1 MAAKLMVVLVRKN
14 QPRLPNLLYV
24 VHLWQFGK
32 PAREGFHQTRQ
43 HLDVVAQ
50 NHNVDSRLLRARYA
64 DGIVDRAVFRYVP
77 AQRLPLCGNASNG
90 IDGVNCVDAAL
101 SADHRDSV
109 GSRHSEWPRS

>member
-50 NHNVDSRLLRARYA
+50 NHNVDSRLLRARYP
-64 DGIVDRAVFRYVP
+64 DGIVDRVVFRYVP
-77 AQRLPLCGNASNG
+77 DQRLPLCGNQAM
-90 IDGVNCVDAAL
+90 VL
-101 SADHRDSV
+101 M
-109 GSRHSEWPRS
+109 

>member
-1 MAAKLMVVLVRKN
+1 MAAKLMFVLVRKN

-50 NHNVDSRLLRARYA
+50 NHNVDSRLLRARYP
-64 DGIVDRAVFRYVP
+64 DGIVDRVVFRYVP
-77 AQRLPLCGNASNG
+77 EDRKSTRLNSSHVAISYAVFCLKTT
-90 IDGVNCVDAAL
+90 
-101 SADHRDSV
+101 
-109 GSRHSEWPRS
+109 